1 MATRRICPSEEE
13 DGDANGKKHPSAGE
27 DEGKNKKDG
36 SGQGESTSP
45 LVDDIF
51 SWPGPKTI
59 NLRRNS
65 QGFGFTLRHFIVYPP
80 ESAVHTNIKDEENG
94 NKGGQTRGKLEPMD
108 TIFVKQVKEGGPA
121 HGAGLCTGDRI
132 VKVNGESII
141 GKTYS
146 QVIALIQDSDSVLE
160 LCVMP
165 KDEDI
170 LQLAYSQDAY
180 LKGND
185 PYTGNAHNIPEP
197 PPVCYPRLTN
207 NASAV
212 AQPMEV
218 SPPEPSRGRQQ
229 ISRPVRT
236 IATSDRG
243 YRAEVQVPS
252 SPIDI
257 AKTNTAVCVCNETV
271 RTVIVPSERVAD
283 FASGRINHSSPA
295 HRTEEIQ
302 YGLADHTIGKP
313 RARTTSS
320 STMLTSTAVQ
330 QVTSGRAKDT
340 TTTTSTTNTGKQT
353 IYGSHLDATSSRSTP
368 QTTDSLAIT
377 NHHTSPTTVT
387 SHQNID
393 WRNYKTYKEYTENRR
408 LHMYGSRTI
417 QERLDSLRAA
427 VQNSTEYQQTAPTRI
442 ATPARRRSTS
452 HDRSCQATPMRCR
465 SVSQERLG
473 ESVLMKDWPR
483 SASQDALTSPV
494 IGPQNHRTRSCD
506 YLGKHAGTLDGLAT
520 DIGTSS
526 SRDPAGDGLQR
537 INDQT
542 AVINELDNRLGFREG
557 FRKPIGE
564 VGQPG
569 SHISSGT
576 TQSQNSSPS
585 PGVPSTDSIKIRSNI
600 QSSTHSSSAPPI
612 WKVATDIKP
621 VQHSKDHQSTYTGQQ
636 PLAPSQEKSYLP
648 MPFQTTLPSSLLA
661 TSVSYATPLVLSP
674 TQSIGIDALK
684 DQRMVNHS
692 NLCGQHLEPRTRA
705 ESVPEHPAE
714 LVVAVRSASCSAST
728 SVQPLMQT
736 SRIVKV
742 PATSS
747 VTNASVRQKSKESDK
762 LNPESKLE
770 EVKVKLGADNC
781 LEQNEH
787 GSGRKEQEPS
797 DKKETV
803 ILRGKLAASR
813 LTPQPLRHQSY
824 ILAVSSPD
832 TVTDPTCWLPNDA
845 RREVNIKRM
854 GDQRKASRASPQD
867 DSLASIPFIDEP
879 TSPSVDHES
888 AHIPASAVISAG
900 VSEILTVTTVPSS
913 PTKPSPLIRRQLSHD
928 QDAIR
933 TSTPDSQPSGKTER
947 SKSYDE
953 GLDNYREEKLKSM
966 KQVPSLK
973 GLKKAPDS
981 LKFSDD
987 VSPRR
992 DSSSDS
998 FSDASKEGWLQFRQI
1013 LPEKG
1018 KLNTLNKMKDPPP
1031 ALFKGIMNYLQRVGG
1046 SIRPWK
1052 QMYVVLRGYSLFL
1065 YKDKKDKTTHASCQI
1080 EEEQPISI
1088 KACLIDISYSETKR
1102 KHVFRLTTSECEYLF
1117 QAEDREDMLAWIKTI
1132 QENSNLDDEDTGVTS
1147 RDLISRKIK
1156 EYSTMM
1162 NSSGSKTE
1170 PSPKTPRQTLSIRQT
1185 FLGSKTDPKSPHSP
1199 KQELERKLINDT
1211 SPPKDKGT
1219 WRRGIPSIMRKTF
1232 EKKPGPG
1239 VTFGVRL
1246 DDCPPALHNKYVP
1259 LIVEVCCNLVEE
1271 KGLEY
1276 TGIYRVPGNNAAIS
1290 SLQEELNKGV
1300 TDIDL
1305 LDDKWRDLNVISS
1318 LLKSFFRKL
1327 PEPLFTNDKYAD
1339 FIDANRKEDSVDRLR
1354 TLKKLIRDLPDHH
1367 YETLKFLS
1375 AHLKTVAENSE
1386 KNKMEPRNLAIV
1398 FGPTLVRTSEDNMM
1412 HMVTHMPDQY
1422 KIVET
1427 LIQHYDWFFTEE
1439 GDENATTPVQEES
1452 TVDTQPVPNIDH
1464 LLTNIGR
1471 TGTTPGDVSD
1481 SATSDSAKSK
1491 GSWGSGKDQYSRD
1504 LLVSSIFAAASRK
1517 RKKKDIKLQQSSSD
1531 DELESV
1537 FSRKEVLNHSHTGA
1551 TKQLGSRGE
1560 SENEVVLSE
1569 LKGKRDNW
1577 YSELQEK
1584 ESTDERIPS
1593 SSVTLIEKYGMR
1605 KQASL
1610 EETSPTE
1617 QNLPAYCQ
1625 KCTDSPNV
1633 GCLSSQLIG
1642 STTPISTI
1650 EVSARNVNPHIDK
1663 TMTDSKNTIS
1673 NRSLVS
1679 QRQTNLSKSKKSE
1692 VKSVDAGTADV
1703 SSITSDYSTTSS
1715 LTYLTGMDSHILNAE
1730 VQSVTESKGDE
1741 ADDERS
1747 ELVSEGHHVETDS
1760 DSDFSVFAAS
1770 CAPEK
1775 VLRVM
1780 RQDTSKG
1787 TRRNSEGSDKTGTEG
1802 STTPRLD
1809 ERKAFSSRKLIECDT
1824 LSKKKS
1830 LRLKGDSELAMDAKE
1845 QKESSRGSKM
1855 FDVMKKGKSTSSLA
1869 SFIKSEPDR
1878 AEPAWKLKIT
1888 ERLKLRLKTSA
1899 DDMFGIGLQRSGSP
1913 ETSRKKNIRR
1923 RHTMG
1928 GNRDFSEL
1936 SVLNAWRIQEQEQNS
1951 QNNVE
1956 CGENESQ
1963 LSAVDRLKPKCQSQD
1978 LSITEWLARERLRT
1992 STPDLHTEK
2001 ALEPRTV
2008 DISLDKGTNTKL
2020 HASSGDDAGSSGSLP
2035 QFSRPS
2041 PSASPSPLS
2050 SIGQVNGDS
2059 HQSKGKSNFT
2069 TTVDAHPHKI
2079 SSNQVVKS
2087 RFYQY
2092 L

>member
-1 MATRRICPSEEE
+1 MATRRTCPSEEE
-13 DGDANGKKHPSAGE
+13 DGDANGKKHPSVGK

-36 SGQGESTSP
+36 SEQVETSSP

-59 NLRRNS
+59 SLRRTS

-185 PYTGNAHNIPEP
+185 PYTGNAYNIPQP

-207 NASAV
+207 TSSTV

-218 SPPEPSRGRQQ
+218 SPPESSRGRQQ

-236 IATSDRG
+236 VAASDRG
-243 YRAEVQVPS
+243 SRAEVQVPPS
-252 SPIDI
+252 SKDI
-257 AKTNTAVCVCNETV
+257 SKTNTAVCVCNETV
-271 RTVIVPSERVAD
+271 RTVVVPSERVAD
-283 FASGRINHSSPA
+283 FAPGKVNHSSPN

-302 YGLADHTIGKP
+302 HSLTDHTIGKP
-313 RARTTSS
+313 KSRTTSS
-320 STMLTSTAVQ
+320 TILSSNVVQ
-330 QVTSGRAKDT
+330 QVTSGRVKDAT
-340 TTTTSTTNTGKQT
+340 ATTSTANAGKQT
-353 IYGSHLDATSSRSTP
+353 IYGSYLEATSSKSTP
-368 QTTDSLAIT
+368 RTTDSSVIT
-377 NHHTSPTTVT
+377 NHHASSTTVT

-417 QERLDSLRAA
+417 QERLDCLRAA
-427 VQNSTEYQQTAPTRI
+427 VQNSADYQQAALNRI
-442 ATPARRRSTS
+442 TTPARRRSTS
-452 HDRSCQATPMRCR
+452 HDRSCQATPMRYR
-465 SVSQERLG
+465 SASQERLG
-473 ESVLMKDWPR
+473 ESVLMQNWPR

-506 YLGKHAGTLDGLAT
+506 YLGKQAETLGSLSA
-520 DIGTSS
+520 DIEMFNSD
-526 SRDPAGDGLQR
+526 DPAGNGVHRMFNQTTG
-537 INDQT
+537 IND
-542 AVINELDNRLGFREG
+542 LDNRLCFHEG
-557 FRKPIGE
+557 FRQ

-569 SHISSGT
+569 TRLSTTGT
-576 TQSQNSSPS
+576 TQSQKSSLSPS
-585 PGVPSTDSIKIRSNI
+585 VPSADSIKIQSNVRNGARP
-600 QSSTHSSSAPPI
+600 SPAVPI
-612 WKVATDIKP
+612 WKVATDTKS
-621 VQHSKDHQSTYTGQQ
+621 VQHSREHQSIYTGQQ
-636 PLAPSQEKSYLP
+636 PLAASQEKSYLP
-648 MPFQTTLPSSLLA
+648 MSFQNTLPSSLLT
-661 TSVSYATPLVLSP
+661 TSVSYAAPPVLSP
-674 TQSIGIDALK
+674 TQSIGIDELK
-684 DQRMVNHS
+684 DQRMANHR
-692 NLCGQHLEPRTRA
+692 NLCGQHFEPRTRT

-714 LVVAVRSASCSAST
+714 VVIGVRSASCSAPT
-728 SVQPLMQT
+728 SVQPFMKT
-736 SRIVKV
+736 SRKIKT

-747 VTNASVRQKSKESDK
+747 VTNASVRQKSKELEK
-762 LNPESKLE
+762 LKPASKPEQE
-770 EVKVKLGADNC
+770 KVKLGEEYC
-781 LEQNEH
+781 LEQNELN
-787 GSGRKEQEPS
+787 SGCKEQDPS
-797 DKKETV
+797 DLKETV
-803 ILRGKLAASR
+803 VLRGNLAASR

-824 ILAVSSPD
+824 IMAVNSPD

-854 GDQRKASRASPQD
+854 GDHRKTSSSSPQD

-879 TSPSVDHES
+879 TSPSVDHEF

-900 VSEILTVTTVPSS
+900 VSEILTVTAVPSS
-913 PTKPSPLIRRQLSHD
+913 PNKPSPLFRRQLSHD
-928 QDAIR
+928 QEFSSDAIR
-933 TSTPDSQPSGKTER
+933 TSTDSQQSGKTER

-953 GLDNYREEKLKSM
+953 GLDNYREEKFRNSVKPI
-966 KQVPSLK
+966 PSLQ
-973 GLKKAPDS
+973 GIKAPDS

-1013 LPEKG
+1013 LTEKG
-1018 KLNTLNKMKDPPP
+1018 K
-1031 ALFKGIMNYLQRVGG
+1031 RVGG

-1065 YKDKKDKTTHASCQI
+1065 YKDKKDKLTHTSGQI

-1088 KACLIDISYSETKR
+1088 KACLIDISYSDTKR

-1117 QAEDREDMLAWIKTI
+1117 QAENREDMLAWIKSI

-1147 RDLISRKIK
+1147 RDLISRKIR

-1162 NSSGSKTE
+1162 NTSGSKTE

-1246 DDCPPALHNKYVP
+1246 DDCPPALHNKCVP

-1290 SLQEELNKGV
+1290 SLQEELNKGA

-1339 FIDANRKEDSVDRLR
+1339 FIDANRKEDPVDRLR

-1427 LIQHYDWFFTEE
+1427 LIQHYDWFFTEG

-1537 FSRKEVLNHSHTGA
+1537 FSRKELSNHSNTGA
-1551 TKQLGSRGE
+1551 TKKLGSKGE
-1560 SENEVVLSE
+1560 SENGVDFTE
-1569 LKGKRDNW
+1569 LKGNPDSW
-1577 YSELQEK
+1577 FSEQQEK
-1584 ESTDERIPS
+1584 DRIDERS
-1593 SSVTLIEKYGMR
+1593 QSFSMALIEKYGVR
-1605 KQASL
+1605 KEACL
-1610 EETSPTE
+1610 EETNPRA
-1617 QNLPAYCQ
+1617 QNLPVYCQ
-1625 KCTDSPNV
+1625 KCTDTPNV
-1633 GCLSSQLIG
+1633 SCLSSQLIT
-1642 STTPISTI
+1642 STMPISTA
-1650 EVSARNVNPHIDK
+1650 EVSASNVNSHID
-1663 TMTDSKNTIS
+1663 MTYSASTIS
-1673 NRSLVS
+1673 NPSPVS
-1679 QRQTNLSKSKKSE
+1679 RQQTNLSKSKKSE
-1692 VKSVDAGTADV
+1692 VKSLDVGTADV
-1703 SSITSDYSTTSS
+1703 SSIASDYSTTSS
-1715 LTYLTGMDSHILNAE
+1715 IMYLTGMDFHILNAE

-1770 CAPEK
+1770 CAPEN

-1780 RQDTSKG
+1780 RPKTAKDI
-1787 TRRNSEGSDKTGTEG
+1787 RRNSEGSDKTGTEG
-1802 STTPRLD
+1802 SSTPGLD
-1809 ERKAFSSRKLIECDT
+1809 DRKAFSSRKLIECDT

-1830 LRLKGDSELAMDAKE
+1830 LRLKGDSEVAMDTKE
-1845 QKESSRGSKM
+1845 QKESNRASKM
-1855 FDVMKKGKSTSSLA
+1855 FDEMKKEKSTSSLA
-1869 SFIKSEPDR
+1869 SFIKNEHER
-1878 AEPAWKLKIT
+1878 VEPAWKLKIT

-1899 DDMFGIGLQRSGSP
+1899 DDMFGIGIQKSGCS
-1913 ETSRKKNIRR
+1913 ETSKKKNIRR

-1936 SVLNAWRIQEQEQNS
+1936 SVLNAWRAQEQNS
-1951 QNNVE
+1951 QSNAE
-1956 CGENESQ
+1956 SGENESL

-1978 LSITEWLARERLRT
+1978 LSITEWLARERIRT
-1992 STPDLHTEK
+1992 STSDLHTEK
-2001 ALEPRTV
+2001 ASEPRTV
-2008 DISLDKGTNTKL
+2008 DISLDKGTNSKL
-2020 HASSGDDAGSSGSLP
+2020 HASSREDAGSSGSSP
-2035 QFSRPS
+2035 QLSQPS
-2041 PSASPSPLS
+2041 PSASTSPLPS
-2050 SIGQVNGDS
+2050 AGQVNGDS
-2059 HQSKGKSNFT
+2059 LQSKGKSNFS